1 MFMKKCSI
9 GTFDMY
15 VRQISLLEITKYILR
30 YDNCNVETFL
40 HGSWIPLSIRKSTKH
55 PLEVINFDRL

>member
-1 MFMKKCSI
+1 
-9 GTFDMY
+9 MY